1 MSRLDSKQ
9 RWSLVVGGLLVT
21 LLLAAVFTF
30 GSLEVPFQPKSWR
43 AMMPLFAV
51 SCFMTAAL
59 IVFSLILGRTVLR
72 LWAENSREQ
81 LGARFKTKMV
91 VGAMAISLLPIIFM
105 FIVSYSLINR
115 TLLRWFPRPLEIAS
129 EESREIMKDIGR
141 SQLPR
146 LRHVAIGVQEDGAQS
161 AEVRLQHALTRG
173 ADAEWVL
180 DAYGYATEGGVVCEN
195 QDEAW
200 LGQRCAQLGVLGKA
214 AEVSGE
220 VLPSGIE
227 VWVAGGKN
235 YIAARV
241 PTVEEGQTVGYV
253 VAGYLTS
260 PDFLARIKTIET
272 QTREYNQE
280 KQDLRALK
288 RQMLLILLLFT
299 VLLISA
305 VMWVALF
312 LAKQVTIPIQ
322 ALAEGTREIS
332 AGNFDYQVPEQAQ
345 DELGVLVRSFNT
357 MSTQLRDNRSQ
368 IDQFTRNLQQA
379 VQELERRRQLMETV
393 LENIP
398 TGVISLDASG
408 AILRANT
415 AVTRMFGGD
424 ARNAQSLDELL
435 GPEAS
440 RVLQLLM
447 RRSLR
452 MGVVSRE
459 IETVVSGRVLHLAVT
474 ASSLGP
480 RRANSGYVL
489 VLDDLTEMLRAQ
501 KSAAWQEVARRI
513 AHEIKNPLT
522 PIQLS
527 SQRLSRF
534 LDRRDAA
541 ESKAP
546 RDIELTKLAHEC
558 SRLIEREVSTLAA
571 LVNEFSQFVR
581 FPTAKLTATNANTI
595 VDEAVEVFSG
605 RLDGITLKTTLAENL
620 PPVRAD
626 GGLLRSVVVN
636 LIDNAAEAL
645 ENSTF
650 REILISTCAHPDGET
665 VEICVSDTGHGIS
678 PQDKDKLFLPHFS
691 TKNRGTGLGLAIAA
705 RIVAEHGGTIH
716 VEDNQPVGS
725 RFLVELPAAELTP
738 AGVLDHNGTEST
750 R

>member
-9 RWSLVVGGLLVT
+9 RWSLVIGGILLT

-30 GSLEVPFQPKSWR
+30 GSLEVPFEPKSWR
-43 AMMPLFAV
+43 TLMPLYAV
-51 SCFMTAAL
+51 SSFITAAL
-59 IVFSLILGRTVLR
+59 LVFGMILGRTVLR
-72 LWAENSREQ
+72 LWVESSSDQ

-129 EESREIMKDIGR
+129 EKTQELMNDIGR
-141 SQLPR
+141 SQIPR
-146 LRHVAIGVQEDGAQS
+146 LRRIAMGAQQDS
-161 AEVRLQHALTRG
+161 SSSTSDLLQHAFAKG
-173 ADAEWVL
+173 ADAVWIL
-180 DAYGYATEGGVVCEN
+180 DKDGNATRGGVVCED
-195 QDEAW
+195 QPEDRR
-200 LGQRCAQLGVLGKA
+200 GSICSQIGVLGQP
-214 AEVSGE
+214 VR

-227 VWVAGGKN
+227 VWKAGGKN
-235 YIAARV
+235 YFVVRV
-241 PTVEEGQTVGYV
+241 PAVQAGQ
-253 VAGYLTS
+253 VAAYTAAAYRTS
-260 PDFLARIKTIET
+260 PNFLSRITEIQSQT
-272 QTREYNQE
+272 QEYNRE

-288 RQMLLILLLFT
+288 RQMLLILLFFT
-299 VLLISA
+299 VLLLSA

-332 AGNFDYQVPEQAQ
+332 AGNFEYQVPEQAQ

-357 MSTQLRDNRSQ
+357 MTTQLRDNRSQ

-408 AILRANT
+408 AILRTNT

-435 GPEAS
+435 GPDAS
-440 RVLQLLM
+440 RILQLLM

-459 IETVVSGRVLHLAVT
+459 IETVVSGRLLHLAVT

-534 LDRRDAA
+534 LDRREAA
-541 ESKAP
+541 ESKPP
-546 RDIELTKLAHEC
+546 RDLELTKLVQEC

-581 FPTAKLTATNANTI
+581 FPTAKLAPTNANT
-595 VDEAVEVFSG
+595 VVYEAVEVFSG
-605 RLDGITLKTTLAENL
+605 RLDGISLRTVLGENL
-620 PPVRAD
+620 PAVRAD

-645 ENSTF
+645 ENSSF
-650 REILISTCAHPDGET
+650 REILISTCAHPDAET

-705 RIVAEHGGTIH
+705 RIVAEHGGSIH
-716 VEDNQPVGS
+716 VEDNQPIGS
-725 RFLVELPAAELTP
+725 RFFVELPAADLTP
-738 AGVLDHNGTEST
+738 AGVIDHNGTETS